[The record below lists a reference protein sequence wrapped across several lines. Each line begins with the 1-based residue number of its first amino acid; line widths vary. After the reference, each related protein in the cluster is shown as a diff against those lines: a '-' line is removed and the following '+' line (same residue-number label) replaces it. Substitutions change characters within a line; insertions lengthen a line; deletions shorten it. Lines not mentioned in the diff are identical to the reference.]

1 MKEIFYDWDGANTW
15 LFHLINDIRFAW
27 WDSLM
32 QLGTYLGGHSL
43 FVFYLPALCL
53 LALWRLNRL
62 SQDSA
67 EFVVQARRWLA
78 VIGVFSLAYWLDGLL
93 LGYLKPVLDFPRPP
107 LALLP
112 GTLNVIG
119 TPELH
124 HSLPSGHSSF
134 AMLVG
139 ASLWPLLSR
148 RGRWLAA
155 AFVLWVGV
163 SRVSLGAHFPTDV
176 LAGYLSSLAIVLLS
190 YCAVQWL
197 MRRAARRS

>member
-1 MKEIFYDWDGANTW
+1 MKEIFYDWGGVNTW
-15 LFHLINDIRFAW
+15 LLHLINDIRFAW

-32 QLGTYLGGHSL
+32 QLGTYLGGHGL
-43 FVFYLPALCL
+43 FVVYLPALCL

-62 SQDSA
+62 PQDSA
-67 EFVVQARRWLA
+67 EFVVQTRRWLA

-124 HSLPSGHSSF
+124 HSLPSGHASF

-163 SRVSLGAHFPTDV
+163 SRVSLGAHFPADV